1 MFNKKLEICRQ
12 VKNFNLVSLFCVL
25 DFFSRLILEKTKNKK
40 RLMVLLV
47 CMVFAA
53 VSKII
58 RKKRKENST
67 RLLCVINPSIRHWM
81 LENLL
86 MKKRLE

>member
-40 RLMVLLV
+40 KVDGDFSLHGF
-47 CMVFAA
+47 CSGF
-53 VSKII
+53 
-58 RKKRKENST
+58 EN
-67 RLLCVINPSIRHWM
+67 H
-81 LENLL
+81 
-86 MKKRLE
+86 